1 MHVLAALLGLL
12 AHCGKHKSDSGLMAA
27 LVIDETLNNVKLK
40 NSHKISRIIDFFVTR
55 SLNIYP
61 KTLVKMFKSFARYC
75 ILLQAMMTNTLFM
88 RLKLFRRPKR
98 VRRERRDMSGE

>member
-1 MHVLAALLGLL
+1 MGGKLVVVVKWLKSSGGGTMHVLAALLGLL

-55 SLNIYP
+55 SLNSTIAALA
-61 KTLVKMFKSFARYC
+61 TSGVC
-75 ILLQAMMTNTLFM
+75 
-88 RLKLFRRPKR
+88 
-98 VRRERRDMSGE
+98 VRQTSV